1 MALEWLQKIESVLS
15 TGAKQI
21 ILPPHRRPLYRDS
34 TTNDLKKLSCAYT
47 WMANAGHFTPS
58 CDTALNTPI
67 FTPSNMNQTNHRQKE
82 HYFNRYWLKKLSNNT
97 INVTSKLSH
106 DDEGAAN
113 TIRLSNDSPKYRPQP
128 LCVWAPK

>member
-1 MALEWLQKIESVLS
+1 MVTKIESVLS

-58 CDTALNTPI
+58 CDTTEYPHI
-67 FTPSNMNQTNHRQKE
+67 YT
-82 HYFNRYWLKKLSNNT
+82 
-97 INVTSKLSH
+97 V
-106 DDEGAAN
+106 
-113 TIRLSNDSPKYRPQP
+113 
-128 LCVWAPK
+128 